1 MIKRYIRGQ
10 VRRHGAKAVIM
21 WVLENI
27 AKMTPSKK
35 DDEMIAK
42 VKAVLEPST
51 TKKAS
56 PKKEKK

>member
-1 MIKRYIRGQ
+1 
-10 VRRHGAKAVIM
+10 
-21 WVLENI
+21 
-27 AKMTPSKK
+27 MTPSKK

-51 TKKAS
+51 PKKAS